1 MREGVLQESPLIDLY
16 QGFMP
21 DQRTPECHG
30 MEGDARKQEEKQ
42 FSRRTQGW
50 EGTAERKA
58 PTAAPAATGI
68 ASSRSQGSH
77 QRGES
82 SL

>member
-1 MREGVLQESPLIDLY
+1 
-16 QGFMP
+16 
-21 DQRTPECHG
+21 
-30 MEGDARKQEEKQ
+30 MEGDARKREEKQ

-68 ASSRSQGSH
+68 ASRRSQGSH
-77 QRGES
+77 QGGES